1 MRAVFRALVRDG
13 ELPFLDSELVTQATT
28 PLTSPYSS
36 Q

>member
-1 MRAVFRALVRDG
+1 MRVASPATVSG
-13 ELPFLDSELVTQATT
+13 ELPFHDRELMTQATT

>member
-1 MRAVFRALVRDG
+1 MRAVFPVRVRDG
-13 ELPFLDSELVTQATT
+13 ELPFLDSELMTQATT